1 MQKLVTAIAQ
11 LTRRNVTTFSIIIL
25 TILFF
30 STFSSF
36 AIEEKSGL
44 SRLWI
49 GLTSL
54 FVGVSAGGLLGF
66 IVGGVGV
73 AAMGTAVGIPAAAMA
88 GLGALFGG
96 VVFGS
101 IGTGIGA
108 YLSNPARFEVNQWM
122 LATILLASMLA
133 SALLIHGAKRMFF
146 WAVGRGFFR
155 TSPPTNRL

>member
-1 MQKLVTAIAQ
+1 MQKFVTNIA
-11 LTRRNVTTFSIIIL
+11 LFTRCNLTTFSIILL
-25 TILFF
+25 TTLLF
-30 STFSSF
+30 SAFSSF

-122 LATILLASMLA
+122 LAAILFASMSA
-133 SALLIHGAKRMFF
+133 SVLLVHGAKRLIL
-146 WAVGRGFFR
+146 WAVSRGFFH
-155 TSPPTNRL
+155 TSRPPI